1 MRRRWRPSALVATP
15 EEEAPWWPQLWWRR
29 PVGLACAPPPGS
41 RGEEGRENEKLGLG
55 LRKLVYIW
63 MSWALSRS
71 NVTGR
76 VMLPIFGSCPCRAT
90 MSRVRSRHSP
100 TIRWAPEAL
109 SSSCCAVIVSSFL
122 GSCPAVQSATA
133 GRPSLWVTVS
143 TYPTTHEPLTLIP
156 HLVGILLE
164 LEKSGM
170 DVKKYLR

>member
-41 RGEEGRENEKLGLG
+41 QGEEGRENEKLGLG

-100 TIRWAPEAL
+100 TIRLGARGTIL
-109 SSSCCAVIVSSFL
+109 VVLCCYSVKLFGVVS
-122 GSCPAVQSATA
+122 
-133 GRPSLWVTVS
+133 GRPVCHCWPAL
-143 TYPTTHEPLTLIP
+143 PLGNGEQLP
-156 HLVGILLE
+156 
-164 LEKSGM
+164 
-170 DVKKYLR
+170 DNP